1 VDHGDRVAGEQ
12 GVGAAGDAAVVAD
25 VSGGVGGE
33 RDRQIGGGYARP
45 ITGLTLSQAFGAFVS
60 VSDID
65 WVSDGFALAGCI
77 RGGSGADRVPGRP
90 GRRRPGHGPLVGG
103 RPTAPKIARLPGG

>member
-1 VDHGDRVAGEQ
+1 MTGAVTCVGSRRPTDDGPERTVAGILVCDE
-12 GVGAAGDAAVVAD
+12 
-25 VSGGVGGE
+25 
-33 RDRQIGGGYARP
+33 RP